1 MKAVHTF
8 LMLLLFSCLGAL
20 KPQALEIGLERT
32 GAITLA
38 QARIGQGQ
46 AIAFARE
53 ATGGR
58 VLDVQT
64 QNMGGRVIYLV
75 KVLMPDGRVRIIAVD
90 GETGQIR

>member
-1 MKAVHTF
+1 MKAVRTF
-8 LMLLLFSCLGAL
+8 LPLLLSCLGAL
-20 KPQALEIGLERT
+20 EPQALEIGLERT
-32 GAITLA
+32 GATITLA

-46 AIAFARE
+46 AVAFARQ

-64 QNMGGRVIYLV
+64 QNMGGRVVYLV
-75 KVLMPDGRVRIIAVD
+75 KVLMPDGRVRIVAVD

>member
-1 MKAVHTF
+1 MKAVRTF
-8 LMLLLFSCLGAL
+8 LPLLFLCFGAL
-20 KPQALEIGLERT
+20 EPQALEIGLERA
-32 GAITLA
+32 GVPSTLA

-46 AIAFARE
+46 AVAFARQ

-64 QNMGGRVIYLV
+64 QNMGGRVVYLV

>member
-1 MKAVHTF
+1 MKAVRTF
-8 LMLLLFSCLGAL
+8 LPLLFCCLGEL
-20 KPQALEIGLERT
+20 EPHALEIGLERR
-32 GAITLA
+32 GIPVTLA

-46 AIAFARE
+46 AVAFARQ

-64 QNMGGRVIYLV
+64 QNVSGRIVYLV
-75 KVLMPDGRVRIIAVD
+75 KVLMPDGRVRIVAVD

>member
-1 MKAVHTF
+1 MKAVRTF
-8 LMLLLFSCLGAL
+8 LPLLLSCLGVL
-20 KPQALEIGLERT
+20 EPRALEIGLERT
-32 GAITLA
+32 GAPITLA

-46 AIAFARE
+46 AIAFARQ

-64 QNMGGRVIYLV
+64 QNMGGRVVYLV

>member
-8 LMLLLFSCLGAL
+8 LLLLFSCLWAL
-20 KPQALEIGLERT
+20 ESQALEIGLERT
-32 GAITLA
+32 RAITLA

-46 AIAFARE
+46 AVAFARQ

-64 QNMGGRVIYLV
+64 QDMGGRLVYLV

-90 GETGQIR
+90 GETGQIQ

>member
-1 MKAVHTF
+1 MKAVRMS
-8 LMLLLFSCLGAL
+8 LPLLFLCLGGL
-20 KPQALEIGLERT
+20 EPQALEIGLQRRGT
-32 GAITLA
+32 LITLA

-46 AIAFARE
+46 AVAFARQ

-64 QNMGGRVIYLV
+64 QDMGGRLVYLV

-90 GETGQIR
+90 GETGQIQ

>member
-1 MKAVHTF
+1 MKAVRTF
-8 LMLLLFSCLGAL
+8 LLLLLSCLGAL
-20 KPQALEIGLERT
+20 EPQALEIGLERT
-32 GAITLA
+32 GAQITLA

-46 AIAFARE
+46 AIVFARQ

-64 QNMGGRVIYLV
+64 QDMAGHVVYLV

>member
-1 MKAVHTF
+1 MKAVRMF
-8 LMLLLFSCLGAL
+8 LPLLLSCLGAL
-20 KPQALEIGLERT
+20 EPQALEIKLQRT
-32 GAITLA
+32 GAQITLA

-46 AIAFARE
+46 AVAFARQ

-64 QNMGGRVIYLV
+64 QNMSGRVVYLV